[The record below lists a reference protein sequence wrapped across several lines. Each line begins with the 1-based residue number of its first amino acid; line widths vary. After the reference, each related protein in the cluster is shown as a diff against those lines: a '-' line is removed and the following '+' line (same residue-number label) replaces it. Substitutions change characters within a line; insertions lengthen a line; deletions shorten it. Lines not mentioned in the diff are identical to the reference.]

1 MISIFKASIFTKI
14 EYEDKNNWEPMFES
28 TKNPKKTK
36 KVSHFTATDRVINKV
51 F

>member
-28 TKNPKKTK
+28 TKYC
-36 KVSHFTATDRVINKV
+36 VYHIDDF
-51 F
+51 